1 MLGAAFLFALMA
13 VCVKLAASRYGAA
26 EIVMYR
32 SLFGAGFIAL
42 WVRWRGGSLRSAVPA
57 MHAWRAAVGVAALLL
72 WFQAIAA
79 GLPLATAM
87 TLNYMSSVWMALFL
101 LVAAAWSGRSRL
113 RLDGRLD
120 GRLDRRLLAAVL
132 VGMAGVALALRP
144 SLARDQLAPALAGL
158 ASGICAALAYL
169 QVRALGRIGEPDYR
183 VVFYFCV
190 GGVGVGALL
199 ALGQGGFARH
209 DARGAGLLLAIGTLA
224 TVAQL
229 MITRAYAIGSAL
241 VNASLN
247 YSGIGFAFAFGV
259 LWFGETVSV
268 GTLAGIAL
276 IVGAGL
282 AATLLR
288 ARETTAGVGVD

>member
-13 VCVKLAASRYGAA
+13 VCVKLAATRYGAA

-57 MHAWRAAVGVAALLL
+57 MHAWRSAVGVAALLL

-101 LVAAAWSGRSRL
+101 LAAAAWSGRSRL
-113 RLDGRLD
+113 DR
-120 GRLDRRLLAAVL
+120 RLDRRLLAAVL

-144 SLARDQLAPALAGL
+144 SLARDQLMPALAGL

-169 QVRALGRIGEPDYR
+169 QVRALSRIGEPDYR
-183 VVFYFCV
+183 VVFYFCA

-209 DARGAGLLLAIGTLA
+209 DARGVALLLAIGALA

-229 MITRAYAIGSAL
+229 MMTRAYAIGSAL

-268 GTLAGIAL
+268 GTLVGIAL

-288 ARETTAGVGVD
+288 AREKTAGVGVD